1 MFGSCYLYWKKME
14 TRVRF
19 APSPTGP
26 LHIGGVRTALF
37 SYLFAKKNKGVFI
50 LRIEDT
56 DQNRYVEGSEAYIQD
71 ALEWAGM
78 RPDEGPANGGA
89 YGPYRQSE
97 RKDIYKKYIK
107 GLIAKGK
114 AYYAFDDTETLA
126 EARKNAEI
134 KGNTFRYSAE
144 NRMQFNNSLTLNK
157 GEIDAQL
164 KGEYV
169 VRLKVDPGNII
180 SVYDE
185 IRGTIKQDSNLL
197 DDKILLKADGMPTY
211 HFANVV
217 DDHLMKITTVIRG
230 EEWLPSLPI
239 HQLLYD
245 AFDWTAPQFMHLPLI
260 LKPSGKGKLS
270 KRDGD
275 KEGFPVFPLNWGET
289 AKGFKESGF
298 LTEGFINYIALLG
311 WNSGTEQEVFS
322 LKELETD
329 FSVQG
334 IQKGGARFDYEKA
347 KWINH
352 KHLSAMEATDIYHF
366 DLIKKQLQGIDSLKH
381 LSLLELLKERL
392 FTLNDLAQEI
402 EWMREPQNYDEKIVQ
417 KLLSKGAL
425 EVMEG
430 MLDIVK
436 EVSELSDL
444 KEALMPWAKKH
455 GINTGVMMQSLRVA
469 LVGKLA
475 GPDIFE
481 ICSILGKDVTLNR
494 IAIAISFFNSKN

>member
-1 MFGSCYLYWKKME
+1 ME

-164 KGEYV
+164 KGDYV

-270 KRDGD
+270 KRD
-275 KEGFPVFPLNWGET
+275 
-289 AKGFKESGF
+289 
-298 LTEGFINYIALLG
+298 
-311 WNSGTEQEVFS
+311 
-322 LKELETD
+322 
-329 FSVQG
+329 
-334 IQKGGARFDYEKA
+334 
-347 KWINH
+347 
-352 KHLSAMEATDIYHF
+352 
-366 DLIKKQLQGIDSLKH
+366 
-381 LSLLELLKERL
+381 
-392 FTLNDLAQEI
+392 
-402 EWMREPQNYDEKIVQ
+402 
-417 KLLSKGAL
+417 
-425 EVMEG
+425 
-430 MLDIVK
+430 
-436 EVSELSDL
+436 
-444 KEALMPWAKKH
+444 
-455 GINTGVMMQSLRVA
+455 
-469 LVGKLA
+469 
-475 GPDIFE
+475 
-481 ICSILGKDVTLNR
+481 
-494 IAIAISFFNSKN
+494 

>member
-1 MFGSCYLYWKKME
+1 ME

-56 DQNRYVEGSEAYIQD
+56 DQNRYVEGSEAYIQN

-78 RPDEGPANGGA
+78 IPDEGPSNGGA
-89 YGPYRQSE
+89 FGPYRQSE
-97 RKDIYKKYIK
+97 RKAIYQKHIQE
-107 GLIAKGK
+107 LIARGK
-114 AYYAFDDTETLA
+114 AYYAFDDAETLA
-126 EARKNAEI
+126 EARNKAEI
-134 KGNTFRYSAE
+134 KGDTFRYGAE
-144 NRMQFNNSLTLNK
+144 NRMQFNNSLSLTEAEVN
-157 GEIDAQL
+157 AQL
-164 KGEYV
+164 KGNYV
-169 VRLKVDPGNII
+169 VRLKVEPGNII
-180 SVYDE
+180 TVYDE
-185 IRGTIKQDSNLL
+185 IRGTIQQDSDLL

-275 KEGFPVFPLNWGET
+275 KEGFPVFPLNWGDT
-289 AKGFKESGF
+289 AIGFKESGF
-298 LTEGFINYIALLG
+298 LAEGFINYLALLG
-311 WNSGTEQEVFS
+311 WNSGTEQEVYS
-322 LKELETD
+322 LKELESN
-329 FSVQG
+329 FSVHG

-352 KHLSAMEATDIYHF
+352 QHLSAMEAADIYHY
-366 DLIKKQLQGIDSLKH
+366 DLIKKQLQGVDSSKH
-381 LSLLELLKERL
+381 LALLELLKERL
-392 FTLNDLAQEI
+392 FTLNDLAKEI
-402 EWMREPQNYDEKIVQ
+402 GWMQDPESYDEKIVQ
-417 KLLSKGAL
+417 KLLSKGASD
-425 EVMEG
+425 VMAA
-430 MLDIVK
+430 
-436 EVSELSDL
+436 VSGIINDLNDLSGL
-444 KEALMPWAKKH
+444 KEALIPWAKENE
-455 GINTGVMMQSLRVA
+455 INTGVMMQSLRIA

-475 GPDIFE
+475 GPDLFE
-481 ICSILGKDVTLNR
+481 ICNILGKDVTLNR
-494 IAIAISFFNSKN
+494 IALAISYFNSKT

>member
-1 MFGSCYLYWKKME
+1 ME

-26 LHIGGVRTALF
+26 LHIGGVRTALIC
-37 SYLFAKKNKGVFI
+37 YLFAKKNKGIFI

-56 DQNRYVEGSEAYIQD
+56 DQNRYVEGSEAYIQN
-71 ALEWAGM
+71 ALEWTGM
-78 RPDEGPANGGA
+78 VPDEGPANGGDF
-89 YGPYRQSE
+89 GPYRQSE
-97 RKDIYKKYIK
+97 RKNIYQEHIQE
-107 GLIAKGK
+107 LIAKGK
-114 AYYAFDDTETLA
+114 AYYAFDDAETLA
-126 EARKNAEI
+126 EARKNAEK
-134 KGNTFRYSAE
+134 KGNSFRYGAE
-144 NRMQFNNSLTLNK
+144 NRMQFNNSLTLTK
-157 GEIDAQL
+157 AEIDARL
-164 KGEYV
+164 KGDYV

-180 SVYDE
+180 TVYDE
-185 IRGTIKQDSNLL
+185 IRGTIQQDSNLL

-217 DDHLMKITTVIRG
+217 DDYLMKITTVIRG

-275 KEGFPVFPLNWGET
+275 KEGFPVFPLNWGDV
-289 AKGFKESGF
+289 AKGFKENGF
-298 LTEGFINYIALLG
+298 LAEGFINYLALLG

-352 KHLSAMEATDIYHF
+352 QHLSAMEATDIYHF
-366 DLIKKQLQGIDSLKH
+366 DLIKKQLQGVDSSKH
-381 LSLLELLKERL
+381 LGLLELLKERL
-392 FTLNDLAQEI
+392 FTLNDLAQQI
-402 EWMREPQNYDEKIVQ
+402 EWIQEPQNYDEKIVQ

-430 MLDIVK
+430 MLDILK
-436 EVSELSDL
+436 EVSDLSDL
-444 KEALMPWAKKH
+444 KEALMPWAKKN

-481 ICSILGKDVTLNR
+481 ICNLLGKDVTLER
-494 IAIAISFFNSKN
+494 IALAISYFNSKT

>member
-1 MFGSCYLYWKKME
+1 ME

-78 RPDEGPANGGA
+78 VPDEGPANGGDF
-89 YGPYRQSE
+89 GPYRQSE
-97 RKDIYKKYIK
+97 RKDIYQEHIQK
-107 GLIAKGK
+107 LIAKGK

-134 KGNTFRYSAE
+134 KGNTFRYGAE
-144 NRMQFNNSLTLNK
+144 NRMQFNNSLTLTK
-157 GEIDAQL
+157 AEIDVQL
-164 KGEYV
+164 KGDYV

-180 SVYDE
+180 TVYDE
-185 IRGTIKQDSNLL
+185 IRGTIQQDSDLL

-275 KEGFPVFPLNWGET
+275 KEGFPVFPLNWGNT
-289 AKGFKESGF
+289 AVGFKESGF
-298 LTEGFINYIALLG
+298 LAEGFINYLALLG

-352 KHLSAMEATDIYHF
+352 QHLSAMEATEIYHF
-366 DLIKKQLQGIDSLKH
+366 DFIKKQLQGVDSSKH
-381 LSLLELLKERL
+381 LVLLELLKERL

-402 EWMREPQNYDEKIVQ
+402 EWMQEPQNYDQKIVQ

-436 EVSELSDL
+436 EMSDLSDL
-444 KEALMPWAKKH
+444 KEILMPWAKKH
-455 GINTGVMMQSLRVA
+455 EINTGVMMQSLRVA

-475 GPDIFE
+475 GPAIFE
-481 ICSILGKDVTLNR
+481 ICNILGKDVTLKR
-494 IAIAISFFNSKN
+494 IALAISYFNSKT

>member
-1 MFGSCYLYWKKME
+1 
-14 TRVRF
+14 
-19 APSPTGP
+19 
-26 LHIGGVRTALF
+26 
-37 SYLFAKKNKGVFI
+37 
-50 LRIEDT
+50 
-56 DQNRYVEGSEAYIQD
+56 
-71 ALEWAGM
+71 
-78 RPDEGPANGGA
+78 
-89 YGPYRQSE
+89 
-97 RKDIYKKYIK
+97 
-107 GLIAKGK
+107 
-114 AYYAFDDTETLA
+114 
-126 EARKNAEI
+126 
-134 KGNTFRYSAE
+134 
-144 NRMQFNNSLTLNK
+144 MQFNNSLTLNK

-275 KEGFPVFPLNWGET
+275 KEGFPVFPLNWGDA

-298 LTEGFINYIALLG
+298 LAEGFINYLALLG

-352 KHLSAMEATDIYHF
+352 QHLSAMEATDIYHF

-430 MLDIVK
+430 LLDIVK